1 MPPRFSFKTD
11 LTSSVNAPLDIHLG
25 LTSHALVSKTTETG
39 VDSLYSVTRRQE
51 NRGMGDRCSIG
62 EAKANESFTPLMPP
76 APTPFFAIFFPIV
89 MFFGDMC
96 CGDFICPDDKR

>member
-1 MPPRFSFKTD
+1 
-11 LTSSVNAPLDIHLG
+11 
-25 LTSHALVSKTTETG
+25 
-39 VDSLYSVTRRQE
+39 
-51 NRGMGDRCSIG
+51 
-62 EAKANESFTPLMPP
+62 LMPP